1 MPDKIES
8 RKSEDE
14 GLLAIAVN
22 STAELGEKTVT
33 AYFGMLRDM
42 RSEVNH
48 RTIGLIDWIEA
59 SQQSF
64 TRLLRSLNQR
74 VDDVANAGV
83 NAGESVSLGMVRA
96 VWHTSHGATVLASR
110 TASSLTGARSDI
122 ARA

>member
-1 MPDKIES
+1 MPDKIKS

-42 RSEVNH
+42 RSEMNH
-48 RTIGLIDWIEA
+48 RTNGLIDWLEA

-74 VDDVANAGV
+74 VDDVASAGV

-96 VWHTSHGATVLASR
+96 VWNTSHGATVLASR
-110 TASSLTGARSDI
+110 TASSLTGARDI